1 MTTINKNS
9 ACRWQMMLGAS
20 VLLLSVSSSG
30 LAAPITFNTA
40 LPVAKEEF
48 LFRQQFIVMKSGD
61 DPSGAQRDR
70 TETMSA
76 TTLAYGI
83 NNRLA
88 LFGILPYRDIDLS
101 MNMGSSAVK
110 RNNSGLG
117 DVSAFARYI
126 FHQKNQ
132 AGSTLRLAAFAGLKA
147 PTGDDT
153 ASDSLGTLP
162 PPLQVG
168 SGSWDVFG
176 GLVVTRQTL
185 DYQLDAQLS
194 YRINNEAN
202 NVEAGNV
209 LKLDTSLQK
218 RIWPRELDSGVPGF
232 VYAVLEMNIINQQ
245 KNTVNGANDTNSG
258 GTRFLLAPG
267 LQYVTRRW
275 IAGAA
280 IQFPVRQNLNGN
292 ALELD
297 NIARAG
303 VRVNF

>member
-1 MTTINKNS
+1 MNKRTGNYCLAGLS
-9 ACRWQMMLGAS
+9 
-20 VLLLSVSSSG
+20 LLLVTMTSST

-48 LFRQQFIVMKSGD
+48 LFRQQFIVMQSGD
-61 DPSGAQRDR
+61 DPSGAKRDR
-70 TETMSA
+70 SETMSA

-88 LFGILPYRDIDLS
+88 LFGVLPYRDIDLS
-101 MNMGSSAVK
+101 MNMGAGKIK
-110 RNNSGLG
+110 RSNSGLG

-126 FHQKNQ
+126 FQQNNQ
-132 AGSTLRLAAFAGLKA
+132 PGRTLRLAAFAGLKA

-153 ASDSLGTLP
+153 ARDSLGTLP
-162 PPLQVG
+162 PPLQLG
-168 SGSWDVFG
+168 TGSWDAFG
-176 GLVVTRQTL
+176 GMVITGQTL

-202 NVEAGNV
+202 HFEAGDV
-209 LKLDTSLQK
+209 LRLDASLQK
-218 RIWPRELDSGVPGF
+218 RIWPRELSSGVPGF
-232 VYAVLEMNIINQQ
+232 VYAVLELNAINQD
-245 KNTVNGANDTNSG
+245 KNTVNGADDNNSG
-258 GTRFLLAPG
+258 GTRILLAPG

-275 IAGAA
+275 IAETAV
-280 IQFPVRQNLNGN
+280 QFPVSQNLNGT

-297 NIARAG
+297 TIARAG

>member
-1 MTTINKNS
+1 MGG
-9 ACRWQMMLGAS
+9 LV
-20 VLLLSVSSSG
+20 VLLVTASNSS

-48 LFRQQFIVMKSGD
+48 LVRQQFIVMQSGD

-70 TETMSA
+70 TETMSVTA
-76 TTLAYGI
+76 LAYGI
-83 NNRLA
+83 NSRLA
-88 LFGILPYRDIDLS
+88 VFGILPYRDIDLS
-101 MNMGSSAVK
+101 MDMGAGTVK
-110 RNNSGLG
+110 RNNAGLG
-117 DVSAFARYI
+117 DVSTFARYI

-132 AGSTLRLAAFAGLKA
+132 AGSTLRLATFAGVKT

-202 NVEAGNV
+202 NFEVGDV
-209 LKLDTSLQK
+209 LQMDASLQK
-218 RIWPRELDSGVPGF
+218 RIWPRELGSGVPGF

-245 KNTVNGANDTNSG
+245 KNTVNGANDANSG

-275 IAGAA
+275 IAEAA
-280 IQFPVRQNLNGN
+280 VQFPVSQNLNGN

-297 NIARAG
+297 SIARAG
-303 VRVNF
+303 VRFNF